1 MTDETPTPQGAAP
14 ATPNRSG
21 RRKPPLIEGEPVRE
35 IAPTG
40 TASPTTQSADT
51 PTQGPEPAPTPAP
64 EPAPAAA
71 SAAATPGTDEPTT
84 AATAPPGENP
94 PSGEPAGEPAPRR
107 RLPIPLPEGL
117 GAMAA
122 VSLAS
127 AALAAILVYAVTPSA
142 PGEGGGWPGALEARI
157 DAVERLARDAARR
170 AGEASEAAR
179 KVADAPQAGAG
190 ASALA
195 PLEGR
200 IAALEKAGRAPPPAS
215 EPLEQ
220 RLAALEKSLAAPKLD
235 ARATETR
242 APVAPPINLDPLREQ
257 VGAAEQRLQALERQ
271 LAPIAKDG
279 PDAARKIEALAQAVQ
294 GADGRLKA
302 VEERLQPLG
311 ARVDEARGQAETERK
326 RAEALAARALD
337 AARLALAQS
346 LVGAVDAGAPF
357 AAQADALTRLGA
369 PAERMAALKDSA
381 ATGVALPADLA
392 RAFAALEE
400 KVTARQDPGPSASL
414 ADRLASSAASLVRV
428 RPAGEPTG
436 DAPADV
442 AARIRRALERGDV
455 AAALQAWNSLSDAGK
470 AVSADW
476 AARARARLA
485 AQEAARA
492 ILAEASE
499 RLSRT

>member
-1 MTDETPTPQGAAP
+1 
-14 ATPNRSG
+14 
-21 RRKPPLIEGEPVRE
+21 
-35 IAPTG
+35 
-40 TASPTTQSADT
+40 
-51 PTQGPEPAPTPAP
+51 
-64 EPAPAAA
+64 
-71 SAAATPGTDEPTT
+71 
-84 AATAPPGENP
+84 
-94 PSGEPAGEPAPRR
+94 
-107 RLPIPLPEGL
+107 
-117 GAMAA
+117 MAA

-220 RLAALEKSLAAPKLD
+220 RLAALEKSIAAPKLD

-242 APVAPPINLDPLREQ
+242 APVAPPVNLDPLREQ

-279 PDAARKIEALAQAVQ
+279 PDAARKIEALAQALQ

-369 PAERMAALKDSA
+369 PAEHMAALKDSA

-400 KVTARQDPGPSASL
+400 KVTARQDPGPNASL

>member
-1 MTDETPTPQGAAP
+1 
-14 ATPNRSG
+14 
-21 RRKPPLIEGEPVRE
+21 
-35 IAPTG
+35 
-40 TASPTTQSADT
+40 
-51 PTQGPEPAPTPAP
+51 
-64 EPAPAAA
+64 
-71 SAAATPGTDEPTT
+71 
-84 AATAPPGENP
+84 
-94 PSGEPAGEPAPRR
+94 
-107 RLPIPLPEGL
+107 
-117 GAMAA
+117 MAA

-127 AALAAILVYAVTPSA
+127 AAVAAILVYAVTPSA

-157 DAVERLARDAARR
+157 DAVERLARDAARE
-170 AGEASEAAR
+170 AGEAAR

-215 EPLEQ
+215 EALEQ

-242 APVAPPINLDPLREQ
+242 APVAPPVNLDPLREQ

-455 AAALQAWNSLSDAGK
+455 AAALHAWNSLPEAGK
-470 AVSADW
+470 AASADW

-499 RLSRT
+499 RLGRT